1 MIRFI
6 RRTMPRSTILIVE
19 DEPKISNLLR
29 DYLQQAG
36 YETRESL
43 NYEQIQGWVEQE
55 EINLILLDWMLPGM
69 SGFEICQ
76 QLRAISTVPIL
87 MITARVEEIDRLKG
101 LDSGADD
108 YICKPFSP
116 REVVA
121 RVKAVLRRAYH
132 EDHAELIAGSLRLDQ
147 TTHQVWVG
155 ESEVVLTPN
164 EFGVLKV
171 LLQRPGKVW
180 SRESLL
186 QQVQGYQFNGY
197 DRTIDTHVKNLR
209 KKLATYG
216 LDSSIVTVYGIGYRF
231 QLLEH
236 SKDE

>member
-1 MIRFI
+1 
-6 RRTMPRSTILIVE
+6 MPRSTILIVE
-19 DEPKISNLLR
+19 DEPKISHLLR

-69 SGFEICQ
+69 SGLEICQ
-76 QLRAISTVPIL
+76 QLRTISTVPIL

-121 RVKAVLRRAYH
+121 RVKAVLRRTYH

-147 TTHQVWVG
+147 TTHQVWVD

>member
-1 MIRFI
+1 
-6 RRTMPRSTILIVE
+6 MPRSTILIVE
-19 DEPKISNLLR
+19 DEPKISHLLR

-69 SGFEICQ
+69 SGLEICQ
-76 QLRAISTVPIL
+76 QLRTISTVPIL

-116 REVVA
+116 REVVS
-121 RVKAVLRRAYH
+121 RVKAVLRRTNH
-132 EDHAELIAGSLRLDQ
+132 EDHAELTAGPLRLDQ
-147 TTHQVWVG
+147 TTHQVWVE

-236 SKDE
+236 SKDD

>member
-1 MIRFI
+1 
-6 RRTMPRSTILIVE
+6 MPRSTILIVE
-19 DEPKISNLLR
+19 DEPKISHLLR

-43 NYEQIQGWVEQE
+43 NYDQIQSWVEQE
-55 EINLILLDWMLPGM
+55 EINLILLDRMLPGM
-69 SGFEICQ
+69 SGLEICQ
-76 QLRAISTVPIL
+76 QLRTISNVPIL

-121 RVKAVLRRAYH
+121 RVKAVLRRTCH
-132 EDHAELIAGSLRLDQ
+132 EDHAQLIAGPLRLDQ
-147 TTHQVWVG
+147 TTHQVWVD

-216 LDSSIVTVYGIGYRF
+216 LESSIVTVYGIGYRF

>member
-1 MIRFI
+1 
-6 RRTMPRSTILIVE
+6 MPRSTILIVE

-29 DYLQQAG
+29 DYLRQAG

-43 NYEQIQGWVEQE
+43 NYHQILCWVEQE

-69 SGFEICQ
+69 NGLEICQ
-76 QLRAISTVPIL
+76 QLRTISTVPIL

-121 RVKAVLRRAYH
+121 RVKAVLRRTNH
-132 EDHAELIAGSLRLDQ
+132 EDHAELIAGPLRLDQ
-147 TTHQVWVG
+147 TTHQVWVD

-164 EFGVLKV
+164 EFGVLRV

-216 LDSSIVTVYGIGYRF
+216 LESSIVTVYGIGYRF

>member
-1 MIRFI
+1 
-6 RRTMPRSTILIVE
+6 MPRSTILIVE
-19 DEPKISNLLR
+19 DEPKISHLLR

-43 NYEQIQGWVEQE
+43 NYEQIQGWVAEE
-55 EINLILLDWMLPGM
+55 EINLILLDWMLPEM
-69 SGFEICQ
+69 SGLEICQ
-76 QLRAISTVPIL
+76 QLRTISTVPIL

-121 RVKAVLRRAYH
+121 RVKAVLRRTYH
-132 EDHAELIAGSLRLDQ
+132 EDHAELTAGPLRLDQ
-147 TTHQVWVG
+147 TTHQVWVDD
-155 ESEVVLTPN
+155 SEVVLTPN

-216 LDSSIVTVYGIGYRF
+216 LESSIVTVYGIGYRF

>member
-1 MIRFI
+1 
-6 RRTMPRSTILIVE
+6 MPRSTILIVE
-19 DEPKISNLLR
+19 DEPKISHLLR

-69 SGFEICQ
+69 SGLEICQ
-76 QLRAISTVPIL
+76 QLRTISTVPIL

-121 RVKAVLRRAYH
+121 RVKAVLRRTYH

-147 TTHQVWVG
+147 TTHQVWVD

-236 SKDE
+236 SKNE

>member
-1 MIRFI
+1 
-6 RRTMPRSTILIVE
+6 MPRSTILIVE
-19 DEPKISNLLR
+19 DEPKISHLLR

-69 SGFEICQ
+69 SGLEICQ
-76 QLRAISTVPIL
+76 QLRTISTVPIL

-121 RVKAVLRRAYH
+121 RVKAVLRRTNH
-132 EDHAELIAGSLRLDQ
+132 EDHAELTAGPLRLDQ
-147 TTHQVWVG
+147 TTHQVWVE

-216 LDSSIVTVYGIGYRF
+216 LDSSIVTVYGIGYLF

-236 SKDE
+236 SKDD

>member
-1 MIRFI
+1 
-6 RRTMPRSTILIVE
+6 MPRSTILIVE
-19 DEPKISNLLR
+19 DEPKISQLLG

-43 NYEQIQGWVEQE
+43 NYGQIWGWVEQE

-69 SGFEICQ
+69 SGLEVCQ
-76 QLRAISTVPIL
+76 QLRTISTVPIL

-101 LDSGADD
+101 LDSGVDD

-121 RVKAVLRRAYH
+121 RVKAVLRRTCH
-132 EDHAELIAGSLRLDQ
+132 EDHTELTVGPLHLDQ
-147 TTHQVWVG
+147 TTHQVWVD

-216 LDSSIVTVYGIGYRF
+216 LESSIVTVYGIGYRF

>member
-1 MIRFI
+1 
-6 RRTMPRSTILIVE
+6 MPRSTILIVE
-19 DEPKISNLLR
+19 DEPKISHLLR

-43 NYEQIQGWVEQE
+43 NYDQIRSWVEQE

-69 SGFEICQ
+69 SGLEICQ
-76 QLRAISTVPIL
+76 QLRSISNVPIL

-121 RVKAVLRRAYH
+121 RVKAVLRRTNY
-132 EDHAELIAGSLRLDQ
+132 EDHAELIAGQLRLDQ
-147 TTHQVWVG
+147 TTHQVWVD

-164 EFGVLKV
+164 EFGVLRV

-216 LDSSIVTVYGIGYRF
+216 LESSIVTVYGIGYRF

>member
-1 MIRFI
+1 
-6 RRTMPRSTILIVE
+6 MPRSTILIVE

-43 NYEQIQGWVEQE
+43 NYEQIQSWVEQE

-69 SGFEICQ
+69 SGLEICQ

-147 TTHQVWVG
+147 TTHQVWVD